1 MNKDYASRILTLNQ
15 HLRET
20 GDKIFNTQIDNNN
33 HKFNLYPI
41 NPNCNIKF
49 NGYFQ
54 SFIQYYNDFRLELME
69 LIYSNKELINKVKD
83 YYNKIKINLNTDDDN
98 MVSMHI
104 RKTDYVYSSDYNYI
118 LDLDYYNKVLE
129 ITKKKLWFFSDDIK
143 CCKKIK

>member
-1 MNKDYASRILTLNQ
+1 
-15 HLRET
+15 
-20 GDKIFNTQIDNNN
+20 
-33 HKFNLYPI
+33 
-41 NPNCNIKF
+41 
-49 NGYFQ
+49 
-54 SFIQYYNDFRLELME
+54 ME